1 MIRVCLDPG
10 HGGDDRGTHTHG
22 LIESQYSLLLAK
34 TAESVLS
41 VLPGIEA
48 YITRCNEFTGLT
60 LAERGDIS
68 KGADLV
74 ISLHVNADESGEQHG
89 AIPFILH
96 GEDGRSVSRAMMR
109 TLPEVMRPDLRRS
122 PLDPI
127 LAVNEGWT
135 RRAYNVLKPHDHC
148 TAALFEVGFASH
160 PGDRERLLSKWGR
173 SYLVAAIVA
182 GVCEFSRIRNEVSRE
197 TVNG

>member
-1 MIRVCLDPG
+1 MIHICLDPG

-22 LIESQYSLLLAK
+22 IIESQYNLLIAK
-34 TAESVLS
+34 TAEAMVSL
-41 VLPGIEA
+41 LPDVNA
-48 YITRCNEFTGLT
+48 TLTRCNEFTGVT
-60 LAERGDIS
+60 LAERGEIS
-68 KGADLV
+68 RGSDLV

-96 GEDGRSVSRAMMR
+96 GDDGRAVSRAMMR

-148 TAALFEVGFASH
+148 TAVLFEVGFASH
-160 PGDRERLLSKWGR
+160 AGDRDRLLSKWGR
-173 SYLVAAIVA
+173 SYITAAIVA
-182 GVCEFSRIRNEVSRE
+182 GVCEFSRIRGEVSRE
-197 TVNG
+197 TTHS